1 MSEVKKLSKLQLN
14 REVRSGNL
22 TTLSQQKSEFRAA
35 KEKEVICKHSS
46 LFSLS
51 GSLAKLHSRN
61 QRENRRRARFKGAA
75 NSLKVDC
82 VPAPGMNLTC
92 MEEVIHTLLMT
103 RRKMMSTK
111 FNSLKTGAQ

>member
-22 TTLSQQKSEFRAA
+22 TTLSKQKSEFRAA

-51 GSLAKLHSRN
+51 GPLAKLLSRN
-61 QRENRRRARFKGAA
+61 QRENKRRARLKGAA
-75 NSLKVDC
+75 SSLKVDC
-82 VPAPGMNLTC
+82 MLGGRGEPHLHGGSHPHSINDLK
-92 MEEVIHTLLMT
+92 ENDE
-103 RRKMMSTK
+103 KK
-111 FNSLKTGAQ
+111 F